1 MRILTAKA
9 TRNIEAKAVKQ
20 GTGYRQLM
28 ENAGTAAAELIWEAY
43 PNIDGPVVVLCG
55 KGNNGGD
62 GFVAARRLCQKGVK
76 VSVVLAGGP
85 PKTGDAAHMRA
96 LLTDLPVSVTEDLEE
111 GAALLSRAGLI
122 VDAMFGI
129 GFHGELRAPYDRL
142 VLAVN
147 QAKAPVVSLDVPSG
161 LDSDSGFVP
170 EVCIHADLTVSFSAL
185 KPVHAVYP
193 AKEACGRI
201 LVAPVGIG
209 EDIVEQEE
217 SQISGISEKSVRRCF
232 SPRRQNTNK
241 GDFGKL
247 LCVVGS
253 VGMTGA
259 AFLSVSAALRCGA
272 GLVYLAAPKDACTIL
287 AGRLTE
293 PVLCLLPQTAGGTLS
308 ADGAPVLRSRLR
320 AASACLIGCGLGCN
334 GDTQKI
340 VEDLLLHSTAPIVLD
355 ADGINC
361 AAKHIDIWKRAGAPL
376 VLTPHPGEMAR
387 LTGKSIGEIQ
397 SRRLESAREFAVEHG
412 VVLVLK
418 GAGTVIGLPDGR
430 CLVNATGNPGM
441 AKGGSGD
448 LLAGMIASFL
458 AQGMAPEKAAMC
470 GVYLHGKAGDRTAK
484 DLSEQAMLPSDL
496 LSRLP
501 ALFLEIE
508 TQG

>member
-9 TRNIEAKAVKQ
+9 TRNIEAKAVEQ
-20 GTGYRQLM
+20 GIGYRQLM
-28 ENAGTAAAELIWEAY
+28 ENAGTAAADLIWEAY
-43 PNIDGPVVVLCG
+43 SNIDGPVVVLCG

-62 GFVAARRLCQKGVK
+62 GFVVARRLCQKGAM

-85 PKTGDAAHMRA
+85 PKTEDAAHMRA
-96 LLTDLPVSVTEDLEE
+96 LLTDLPVSVTEDWEE
-111 GAALLSRAGLI
+111 GLVLLSRAGLI

-142 VLAVN
+142 VFAAN
-147 QAKAPVVSLDVPSG
+147 EAKAPIVSLDVPSG

-170 EVCIHADLTVSFSAL
+170 EVCIHADLTVSFSTL
-185 KPVHAVYP
+185 KPAHAVYP
-193 AKEACGRI
+193 AKDVCGRI

-209 EDIVEQEE
+209 EDIIEQEE
-217 SQISGISEKSVRRCF
+217 SQISGIGEEAVRCCF
-232 SPRRQNTNK
+232 SPRERNTNK

-253 VGMTGA
+253 MGMTGA
-259 AFLSVSAALRCGA
+259 AFLSVSAALRCGV
-272 GLVYLAAPKDACTIL
+272 GLLYLAAPKDACTIL

-293 PVLCLLPQTAGGTLS
+293 PVLCPLPQTEGGTLS
-308 ADGAPVLRSRLR
+308 ADSAPVLRSRLR
-320 AASACLIGCGLGCN
+320 ASSACLIGCGLGCN

-340 VEDLLLHSTAPIVLD
+340 VEDLLLHSATPIVLD

-376 VLTPHPGEMAR
+376 VVTPHPGEMAR
-387 LTGKSIGEIQ
+387 LTGKSVAEIQ

-418 GAGTVIGLPDGR
+418 GAGTVVGLPDGR

-470 GVYLHGKAGDRTAK
+470 GVYLHGKAGDRAAE